1 MLRLVRLAI
10 GVPFLALFL
19 TLLPGPVGASGMT
32 LSIDA
37 SHDATAAGGF
47 TPGEP
52 VMVWYTQPNGEAA
65 GYVDRTDALADGS
78 LNWTINAT
86 DWATIP
92 ADAVLLVA
100 HGQESGVEAYYQFST
115 STQPAPAPV
124 PAPPATTSHTL
135 AINTDTLQATADPVF
150 TPGEPV
156 MLWYTLPN
164 NQPAVY
170 FERTD
175 ALTDGSLNWTIDP
188 ADWTTIPADAVV
200 LVAHGQQSGVEVY
213 YQFAH

>member
-1 MLRLVRLAI
+1 MLRLVRFAI
-10 GVPFLALFL
+10 GLPFLALLL
-19 TLLPGPVGASGMT
+19 TLTPGTIGASGMT
-32 LSIDA
+32 LNIDA
-37 SHDATAAGGF
+37 SHDATVAGGF

-52 VMVWYTQPNGEAA
+52 VMVWYTQPDGVAA

-78 LNWTINAT
+78 LNWTIDAA

-100 HGQESGVEAYYQFST
+100 HGQTSGVEAYFQFGQSAQPT
-115 STQPAPAPV
+115 PAPAPL
-124 PAPPATTSHTL
+124 PTMSHSL
-135 AINTDTLQATADPVF
+135 AINTSTLQATADPVF

-164 NQPAVY
+164 DQPAVY

-175 ALTDGSLNWTIDP
+175 ALADGSLNWTIDQ
-188 ADWTTIPADAVV
+188 ADWQSISADAVL
-200 LVAHGQQSGVEVY
+200 LVAHGQTSGVEIV
-213 YQFAH
+213 YQFSH